1 MSTAISVYH
10 GEFGRASLYY
20 LDKPI
25 IKHAHREA
33 HLTFHLQGTPAGM
46 EISDKPCRVWE
57 QQGAAV
63 NSWQLHNYNPGVRNA
78 GQHLLVMYIEPSW
91 FVDYSRSFTGS
102 LKFGRSE
109 IEVTPAIGNLIQKV
123 VSLLL
128 DGGTTDMFDG
138 YLFKLTDESFTQ
150 SHQWTPGPPQL
161 DLKPKINDFRV
172 RKSIKLMTENIG
184 NEIDMGKIATES
196 GLSRPHFFK
205 LFRDQMGVTPKLY
218 WNTIRMEKALYD
230 LTETPKYITD
240 IGFDLGFSS
249 QSSFSR
255 FFALNAGMS
264 PTDYRRVAHVLNS

>member
-33 HLTFHLQGTPAGM
+33 HMTFHLQGTPAGM

-57 QQGAAV
+57 RQGAAV

-109 IEVTPAIGNLIQKV
+109 IEVTPAIVNLIQKV

-150 SHQWTPGPPQL
+150 SHQWTPGAPQF

-184 NEIDMGKIATES
+184 NEVDMGTIATES

>member
-33 HLTFHLQGTPAGM
+33 HMTFHLQGTPAGM

-57 QQGAAV
+57 RQGAAV

-150 SHQWTPGPPQL
+150 SHQWTPAPPQF